1 MICSGVKVTAV
12 LRAFQG
18 AAAGETWVAN
28 KPGGLNV
35 RNSDDLEIHPARSL
49 FADRLGESRP
59 TLNLLGKA
67 ADVGEV
73 TGKGTLQPDGIMAQA
88 SWERLAE
95 VTSGR
100 ISAQQGLAATCQD
113 LGK

>member
-12 LRAFQG
+12 LRAVFG
-18 AAAGETWVAN
+18 AAIGETWVAS

-49 FADRLGESRP
+49 FADRFGEADP
-59 TLNLLGKA
+59 LNLLGKA
-67 ADVGEV
+67 ADVGEG
-73 TGKGTLQPDGIMAQA
+73 TGRCTLQPDGIMAQA

-100 ISAQQGLAATCQD
+100 ISSQQGLAATCKD

>member
-1 MICSGVKVTAV
+1 
-12 LRAFQG
+12 
-18 AAAGETWVAN
+18 VAN

-35 RNSDDLEIHPARSL
+35 RNSDDLETHPARSL
-49 FADRLGESRP
+49 FADRFGEADP
-59 TLNLLGKA
+59 PKLLGKA

-73 TGKGTLQPDGIMAQA
+73 TGKGTLQPGGIMAQA

-100 ISAQQGLAATCQD
+100 IGSQQGLAATCQD
-113 LGK
+113 LEK